1 MIFNFAYSN
10 AEIGIIIIKLKRRLV
25 FILFIM
31 KEASKT
37 REETCCFTGHRKIPE
52 EEREQLARR
61 LEATVEEL
69 IRAGVRYFVA
79 GGALGFDTL
88 AAQTILKLRTQY
100 SQVKLILVL
109 PCETQTRG
117 WPEEDVRIY
126 EEIKKAADKVRY
138 TSVEYTRG
146 CMHKR
151 NRHLVDHSGVCV
163 AYLTESRGGTAY
175 TVDYARKN
183 GVPVINLGEK

>member
-1 MIFNFAYSN
+1 
-10 AEIGIIIIKLKRRLV
+10 
-25 FILFIM
+25 M
-31 KEASKT
+31 KEATSKT

-69 IRAGVRYFVA
+69 IRAGVRYFGA
-79 GGALGFDTL
+79 GGAPGLRYLGP
-88 AAQTILKLRTQY
+88 QTILKRTQY

-126 EEIKKAADKVRY
+126 
-138 TSVEYTRG
+138 G
-146 CMHKR
+146 
-151 NRHLVDHSGVCV
+151 
-163 AYLTESRGGTAY
+163 ESQKGG
-175 TVDYARKN
+175 R
-183 GVPVINLGEK
+183 

>member
-1 MIFNFAYSN
+1 
-10 AEIGIIIIKLKRRLV
+10 
-25 FILFIM
+25 M

-61 LEATVEEL
+61 LEATGR
-69 IRAGVRYFVA
+69 RADPCRCALFQGA

-126 EEIKKAADKVRY
+126 ERQK
-138 TSVEYTRG
+138 
-146 CMHKR
+146 
-151 NRHLVDHSGVCV
+151 
-163 AYLTESRGGTAY
+163 GG
-175 TVDYARKN
+175 R
-183 GVPVINLGEK
+183 

>member
-1 MIFNFAYSN
+1 MSDFRFQPWPGTIAITTLLEFCSW
-10 AEIGIIIIKLKRRLV
+10 L
-25 FILFIM
+25 LFIM

-69 IRAGVRYFVA
+69 IRAGVRYFGA

-88 AAQTILKLRTQY
+88 AAQTILKLRAQY

-117 WPEEDVRIY
+117 WPEENVRIY

>member
-1 MIFNFAYSN
+1 
-10 AEIGIIIIKLKRRLV
+10 
-25 FILFIM
+25 M
-31 KEASKT
+31 KEAGKT

-100 SQVKLILVL
+100 SQVKLILAL

>member
-1 MIFNFAYSN
+1 M
-10 AEIGIIIIKLKRRLV
+10 V

-79 GGALGFDTL
+79 GGALGFDT
-88 AAQTILKLRTQY
+88 INGDFYRSEDLKDTD
-100 SQVKLILVL
+100 LI
-109 PCETQTRG
+109 
-117 WPEEDVRIY
+117 DNMI
-126 EEIKKAADKVRY
+126 
-138 TSVEYTRG
+138 
-146 CMHKR
+146 
-151 NRHLVDHSGVCV
+151 
-163 AYLTESRGGTAY
+163 
-175 TVDYARKN
+175 
-183 GVPVINLGEK
+183 